1 MLIEAV
7 LAWPSKRGEIG
18 KTVIGTGFC
27 DAKYEGNR
35 SYWDYDEKKHRELS
49 YLFFETSNVEWVD
62 GREFSVNDFDVVYT
76 DTIKII
82 G

>member
-7 LAWPSKRGEIG
+7 LAWPSKRGDEG

-27 DAKYEGNR
+27 EAKYERVNGPEN
-35 SYWDYDEKKHRELS
+35 DGRELS

-62 GREFSVNDFDVVYT
+62 GKEFSVDDFDVVYT

>member
-7 LAWPSKRGEIG
+7 LAWRSKRGEEG

-27 DAKYEGNR
+27 DAKYEQVNNLVNG
-35 SYWDYDEKKHRELS
+35 SRELS
-49 YLFFETSNVEWVD
+49 YLFYETSNVEWVD
-62 GREFSVNDFDVVYT
+62 GMEFSVNDFDVVYT

>member
-7 LAWPSKRGEIG
+7 LAWSSTRGDKG

-27 DAKYEGNR
+27 EAKYEKVSDSENTG
-35 SYWDYDEKKHRELS
+35 RELS
-49 YLFFETSNVEWVD
+49 YLFYENSNVEWID
-62 GREFSVNDFDVVYT
+62 GREFGVNDFDVVYT
-76 DTIKII
+76 DTITII

>member
-7 LAWPSKRGEIG
+7 LAWSSKRGEEG
-18 KTVIGTGFC
+18 KKVIGTGFC
-27 DAKYEGNR
+27 DAKYERVNSSKNYG
-35 SYWDYDEKKHRELS
+35 RELS
-49 YLFFETSNVEWVD
+49 YLFYENSHVAWVD

-82 G
+82 E

>member
-1 MLIEAV
+1 MLVEAV
-7 LAWPSKRGEIG
+7 LAWSSKRGEEG

-27 DAKYEGNR
+27 EAKYEKVTSSENYG
-35 SYWDYDEKKHRELS
+35 RELS
-49 YLFFETSNVEWVD
+49 YLFYEESYVEWVD

>member
-7 LAWPSKRGEIG
+7 LAWSSNRGKEG
-18 KTVIGTGFC
+18 EKVIGTGFC
-27 DAKYEGNR
+27 SAKFERVNNIKNT
-35 SYWDYDEKKHRELS
+35 ERELS
-49 YLFFETSNVEWVD
+49 YLFYEESNVEWID
-62 GREFSVNDFDVVYT
+62 GYEFGVSDFDIVYT

>member
-1 MLIEAV
+1 MLVEAV
-7 LAWPSKRGEIG
+7 LAWSSKRGEEG

-27 DAKYEGNR
+27 EAKYEKVTSSENYG
-35 SYWDYDEKKHRELS
+35 RELS
-49 YLFFETSNVEWVD
+49 YLFYEESYVEWVD
-62 GREFSVNDFDVVYT
+62 EREFSVNDFDVVYT

>member
-7 LAWPSKRGEIG
+7 LAWSSKRGEEG
-18 KTVIGTGFC
+18 KKVIGTGFC
-27 DAKYEGNR
+27 DAKYEKVNGPEN
-35 SYWDYDEKKHRELS
+35 DGRELS
-49 YLFFETSNVEWVD
+49 YIFYEDSHVEWVD

>member
-1 MLIEAV
+1 MLIVAV
-7 LAWPSKRGEIG
+7 LARSSKRGEIG

-27 DAKYEGNR
+27 DAKAECY
-35 SYWDYDEKKHRELS
+35 SYYWDYDEKKHRALS
-49 YLFFETSNVEWVD
+49 YLFHETSNVEWID
-62 GREFSVNDFDVVYT
+62 GKEFSVDDFDVVYT